1 MIIIFFATH
10 THLNLPTAL
19 SGAMVLPFPQAT
31 SPFRA
36 DAACLER
43 VESRLERKGEMNE
56 IFRSTKLVLGAA
68 FFIVF
73 IGSVDTTY
81 AQGNFDQ
88 FVSVPNNLP
97 ALTVAP
103 ENSGDSSGL
112 DNGITLDLSG
122 VASVDA
128 NAIALVSMAAR
139 QVEVAKKPKGAQS
152 VAKAIIE
159 EKYPKWNKKRQ
170 VQCLTDLWNSE
181 SHWNY
186 RAHNYRSG
194 AHGIPQALPAI
205 KMEIVSTDWRTNP
218 VTQIKWGL
226 SYIKARYDTPCN
238 ALWKKKRS
246 NWY

>member
-1 MIIIFFATH
+1 
-10 THLNLPTAL
+10 
-19 SGAMVLPFPQAT
+19 
-31 SPFRA
+31 
-36 DAACLER
+36 
-43 VESRLERKGEMNE
+43 MNE
-56 IFRSTKLVLGAA
+56 IFRSTKLVLSAA

-103 ENSGDSSGL
+103 ENPAEIE
-112 DNGITLDLSG
+112 NGITLDLSG

-128 NAIALVSMAAR
+128 NAIALVSLAAR
-139 QVEVAKKPKGAQS
+139 QVEIAKKPKGAKS

-159 EKYPKWNKKRQ
+159 EKYSKWDNKKQ
-170 VQCLTDLWNSE
+170 VQCLTDLWNGE

-186 RAHNYRSG
+186 QAHNYRSG

-205 KMEIVSTDWRTNP
+205 KMEIISTDWRTNP

-226 SYIKARYDTPCN
+226 SYINARYDTPCK

>member
-1 MIIIFFATH
+1 
-10 THLNLPTAL
+10 
-19 SGAMVLPFPQAT
+19 
-31 SPFRA
+31 
-36 DAACLER
+36 
-43 VESRLERKGEMNE
+43 MNE
-56 IFRSTKLVLGAA
+56 IFRSTKLVLTAA

-103 ENSGDSSGL
+103 ENPVDAG
-112 DNGITLDLSG
+112 NGITLDLSG

-128 NAIALVSMAAR
+128 NAVALVSMAAR
-139 QVEVAKKPKGAQS
+139 PVEMAKKPKGAQS
-152 VAKAIIE
+152 ITNQIIE
-159 EKYPKWNKKRQ
+159 EKYPKWNNKTQ
-170 VQCLTDLWNSE
+170 VNCLTKLWNSE

-186 RAHNYRSG
+186 LAHNYRSG

-205 KMEIVSTDWRTNP
+205 KMEIISTDWRTNP

-226 SYIKARYDTPCN
+226 SYIKARYKTPCN
-238 ALWKKKRS
+238 ALWKKKRA
-246 NWY
+246 NYY

>member
-1 MIIIFFATH
+1 
-10 THLNLPTAL
+10 
-19 SGAMVLPFPQAT
+19 MVLPFPQAI

-36 DAACLER
+36 DAACREK
-43 VESRLERKGEMNE
+43 VQNFEKRLERKGEMNE

-103 ENSGDSSGL
+103 ENPDQA
-112 DNGITLDLSG
+112 DNGITLDVSG

-139 QVEVAKKPKGAQS
+139 QVEMAKKPKGAKA
-152 VAKAIIE
+152 VAKQIID
-159 EKYPKWNKKRQ
+159 EKYPKWDNKKQ
-170 VQCLTDLWNSE
+170 IDCLNRLWNGE

-186 RAHNYRSG
+186 LAHNYRSG

-205 KMEIVSTDWRTNP
+205 KMEIISTDWRTNP

-226 SYIKARYDTPCN
+226 SYIKARYKTPCN
-238 ALWKKKRS
+238 ALWKKHRS
-246 NWY
+246 NYY

>member
-1 MIIIFFATH
+1 
-10 THLNLPTAL
+10 
-19 SGAMVLPFPQAT
+19 MVLPFPQAI

-36 DAACLER
+36 GAACLEKVR
-43 VESRLERKGEMNE
+43 KKKRRLERKGEMNK
-56 IFRSTKLVLGAA
+56 IYRSTKLVLTAA

-103 ENSGDSSGL
+103 ENPTET

-122 VASVDA
+122 VSSVDA
-128 NAIALVSMAAR
+128 NAVALVSLAAR
-139 QVEVAKKPKGAQS
+139 QVELAKSPKGAKKVAQS
-152 VAKAIIE
+152 IIE
-159 EKYPKWNKKRQ
+159 EKYPKWDKKRQ
-170 VQCLTDLWNSE
+170 IDCLNSLWTSE

-218 VTQIKWGL
+218 VTQIRWGL
-226 SYIKARYDTPCN
+226 SYIKARYDTPCK
-238 ALWKKKRS
+238 ALLKKKRS

>member
-1 MIIIFFATH
+1 
-10 THLNLPTAL
+10 
-19 SGAMVLPFPQAT
+19 
-31 SPFRA
+31 
-36 DAACLER
+36 
-43 VESRLERKGEMNE
+43 MNE
-56 IFRSTKLVLGAA
+56 IFRSTKLVLSAA

-103 ENSGDSSGL
+103 ENSTEAG
-112 DNGITLDLSG
+112 NGITLDLSG

-139 QVEVAKKPKGAQS
+139 QVEMAKKPKGAQII
-152 VAKAIIE
+152 AKQIIE
-159 EKYPKWNKKRQ
+159 EKYPKWDKKRQ
-170 VQCLTDLWNSE
+170 VQCLTDLWNGE

-186 RAHNYRSG
+186 QAHNYRSG

-205 KMEIVSTDWRTNP
+205 KMEIISTDWRTNP

>member
-1 MIIIFFATH
+1 
-10 THLNLPTAL
+10 
-19 SGAMVLPFPQAT
+19 
-31 SPFRA
+31 
-36 DAACLER
+36 
-43 VESRLERKGEMNE
+43 MNK
-56 IFRSTKLVLGAA
+56 IYRSTKLVLSAA

-103 ENSGDSSGL
+103 ENPTET

-122 VASVDA
+122 VSSVDA
-128 NAIALVSMAAR
+128 NAVALVSLAAR
-139 QVEVAKKPKGAQS
+139 QVELAKSPKGAKK
-152 VAKAIIE
+152 VAQGIIE
-159 EKYPKWNKKRQ
+159 EKYPKWDKKRQ
-170 VQCLTDLWNSE
+170 IDCLNNLWTSE

-186 RAHNYRSG
+186 RARNYRSG

-218 VTQIKWGL
+218 VTQIRWGL

-238 ALWKKKRS
+238 ALLKKKRS

>member
-1 MIIIFFATH
+1 MA
-10 THLNLPTAL
+10 P
-19 SGAMVLPFPQAT
+19 SDAMVLPFPQVI

-36 DAACLER
+36 DAACREKVLK
-43 VESRLERKGEMNE
+43 RLERKGEMNR
-56 IFRSTKLVLGAA
+56 IYRSTKLVLSAA

-73 IGSVDTTY
+73 LGSVDTTY

-103 ENSGDSSGL
+103 ENPTET

-122 VASVDA
+122 VSSVDA
-128 NAIALVSMAAR
+128 NAIALVSLAAR
-139 QVEVAKKPKGAQS
+139 QVEIAKKPRGAQM

-159 EKYPKWNKKRQ
+159 EKYPKWDKKRQ
-170 VQCLTDLWNSE
+170 VNCLTTLWNGE

-205 KMEIVSTDWRTNP
+205 KMEIISTDWRTNP

-238 ALWKKKRS
+238 ALLKKKRS

>member
-1 MIIIFFATH
+1 M
-10 THLNLPTAL
+10 
-19 SGAMVLPFPQAT
+19 SQSDAMVLPFPQAI

-36 DAACLER
+36 DAACREKVR
-43 VESRLERKGEMNE
+43 NFEKRLERKGEMNE

-103 ENSGDSSGL
+103 ENPAQA
-112 DNGITLDLSG
+112 DNGITLDVSG

-139 QVEVAKKPKGAQS
+139 QVEMAKKPKGAKA
-152 VAKAIIE
+152 VAKQIID
-159 EKYPKWNKKRQ
+159 EKYPKWDNKKQ
-170 VQCLTDLWNSE
+170 IDCLNRLWNGE

-186 RAHNYRSG
+186 LAHNYRSG

-205 KMEIVSTDWRTNP
+205 KMEIISTDWRTNP

-226 SYIKARYDTPCN
+226 SYIKARYKTPCN
-238 ALWKKKRS
+238 ALWKKHRS
-246 NWY
+246 NYY

>member
-1 MIIIFFATH
+1 
-10 THLNLPTAL
+10 L
-19 SGAMVLPFPQAT
+19 SGIGPEKKT
-31 SPFRA
+31 
-36 DAACLER
+36 
-43 VESRLERKGEMNE
+43 RLERKGDMNK
-56 IFRSTKLVLGAA
+56 IYRSTKLVLTAA

-103 ENSGDSSGL
+103 ENPTET

-122 VASVDA
+122 VSSVDA
-128 NAIALVSMAAR
+128 NAVALVSLAAR
-139 QVEVAKKPKGAQS
+139 QVELAKSPKGAKKVAQS
-152 VAKAIIE
+152 IIE
-159 EKYPKWNKKRQ
+159 EKYPKWDKKRQ
-170 VQCLTDLWNSE
+170 IDCLNDLWTSE

-218 VTQIKWGL
+218 VTQIRWGL

-238 ALWKKKRS
+238 ALLKKKRS

>member
-1 MIIIFFATH
+1 
-10 THLNLPTAL
+10 
-19 SGAMVLPFPQAT
+19 
-31 SPFRA
+31 
-36 DAACLER
+36 
-43 VESRLERKGEMNE
+43 MNK
-56 IFRSTKLVLGAA
+56 IYRSTKLVLSAA

-103 ENSGDSSGL
+103 ENPEGSTGL
-112 DNGITLDLSG
+112 EDGITLDLSG
-122 VASVDA
+122 VTSVDA

-139 QVEVAKKPKGAQS
+139 QVEMAKKPKGAQK

-159 EKYPKWNKKRQ
+159 EKYPKWDKKRQ
-170 VQCLTDLWNSE
+170 IGCLTTLWNGE

-186 RAHNYRSG
+186 QAHNYRSG

>member
-1 MIIIFFATH
+1 
-10 THLNLPTAL
+10 
-19 SGAMVLPFPQAT
+19 
-31 SPFRA
+31 
-36 DAACLER
+36 
-43 VESRLERKGEMNE
+43 MNK
-56 IFRSTKLVLGAA
+56 IFRSTKLVLSAA

-103 ENSGDSSGL
+103 ENPVDPG
-112 DNGITLDLSG
+112 NGITLDLSG

-128 NAIALVSMAAR
+128 NAVALVSMAAR
-139 QVEVAKKPKGAQS
+139 QVEMAKKPKGAQS
-152 VAKAIIE
+152 ITKQIIE
-159 EKYPKWNKKRQ
+159 EKYPKWNNKTQ
-170 VQCLTDLWNSE
+170 VNCLTKLWNSE

-186 RAHNYRSG
+186 LAHNYRSG

-205 KMEIVSTDWRTNP
+205 KMEIISTDWRTNP

-226 SYIKARYDTPCN
+226 SYIKARYKTPCN
-238 ALWKKKRS
+238 ALWKKKRA
-246 NWY
+246 NYY

>member
-1 MIIIFFATH
+1 
-10 THLNLPTAL
+10 
-19 SGAMVLPFPQAT
+19 
-31 SPFRA
+31 
-36 DAACLER
+36 
-43 VESRLERKGEMNE
+43 MNE
-56 IFRSTKLVLGAA
+56 IFRSTKLVLSAA

-103 ENSGDSSGL
+103 ENPTETE
-112 DNGITLDLSG
+112 NGITLDLSG

-128 NAIALVSMAAR
+128 NAIALVSLAAR
-139 QVEVAKKPKGAQS
+139 QVEIAKKPKGAKS

-159 EKYPKWNKKRQ
+159 EKYSKWDNKKQ
-170 VQCLTDLWNSE
+170 VQCLTDLWNGE

-186 RAHNYRSG
+186 QAHNYRSG

-205 KMEIVSTDWRTNP
+205 KMEIISTDWRTNP

-226 SYIKARYDTPCN
+226 SYIKARYETPCK

>member
-1 MIIIFFATH
+1 
-10 THLNLPTAL
+10 
-19 SGAMVLPFPQAT
+19 MVLPFPQAI

-36 DAACLER
+36 DAACREKVR
-43 VESRLERKGEMNE
+43 NFEKRLERKGEMNE

-103 ENSGDSSGL
+103 ENPDQA
-112 DNGITLDLSG
+112 DNGITLDVSG

-139 QVEVAKKPKGAQS
+139 QVEMAKKPKGAKA
-152 VAKAIIE
+152 VAKQIID
-159 EKYPKWNKKRQ
+159 EKYPKWDNKKQ
-170 VQCLTDLWNSE
+170 IDCLNRLWNGE

-186 RAHNYRSG
+186 LAHNYRSG

-205 KMEIVSTDWRTNP
+205 KMEIISTDWRTNP

-226 SYIKARYDTPCN
+226 SYIKARYKTPCN
-238 ALWKKKRS
+238 ALWKKHRS
-246 NWY
+246 NYY

>member
-1 MIIIFFATH
+1 
-10 THLNLPTAL
+10 
-19 SGAMVLPFPQAT
+19 
-31 SPFRA
+31 
-36 DAACLER
+36 
-43 VESRLERKGEMNE
+43 MNK
-56 IFRSTKLVLGAA
+56 IFRSTKLVLSAA

-103 ENSGDSSGL
+103 ENPTEAG
-112 DNGITLDLSG
+112 NGITLDLSG

-139 QVEVAKKPKGAQS
+139 QVEMAKKPKGAQKI
-152 VAKAIIE
+152 AKQIIE
-159 EKYPKWNKKRQ
+159 EKYPNWDNKTQ
-170 VQCLTDLWNSE
+170 VTCLTKLWNGE

-186 RAHNYRSG
+186 LAHNYRSG

-205 KMEIVSTDWRTNP
+205 KMEIISTDWRTNP

-226 SYIKARYDTPCN
+226 SYIKARYKTPCN
-238 ALWKKKRS
+238 ALWKKHRS
-246 NWY
+246 NYY

>member
-1 MIIIFFATH
+1 MP
-10 THLNLPTAL
+10 L
-19 SGAMVLPFPQAT
+19 V
-31 SPFRA
+31 RK
-36 DAACLER
+36 
-43 VESRLERKGEMNE
+43 RLERRGEVNE
-56 IFRSTKLVLGAA
+56 IFRSTKLVLSAA

-103 ENSGDSSGL
+103 ENSTEAG
-112 DNGITLDLSG
+112 NGITLDLSG

-139 QVEVAKKPKGAQS
+139 QVEIAKKPKGAQA
-152 VAKAIIE
+152 VAKQIIE
-159 EKYPKWNKKRQ
+159 EKYQKWDNKHQ
-170 VQCLTDLWNSE
+170 VGCLNQLWKGE

-205 KMEIVSTDWRTNP
+205 KMEIISTDWRTNP

-226 SYIKARYDTPCN
+226 SYIKARYDTPCK
-238 ALWKKKRS
+238 ALLKKKRS

>member
-1 MIIIFFATH
+1 
-10 THLNLPTAL
+10 
-19 SGAMVLPFPQAT
+19 
-31 SPFRA
+31 
-36 DAACLER
+36 
-43 VESRLERKGEMNE
+43 MNK
-56 IFRSTKLVLGAA
+56 IFRSTKLVLSAA

-88 FVSVPNNLP
+88 FVSLPNNLP

-103 ENSGDSSGL
+103 ENPTEAG
-112 DNGITLDLSG
+112 NGITLDLSG

-139 QVEVAKKPKGAQS
+139 QVEMAKKPKGAQKI
-152 VAKAIIE
+152 AKQIIE
-159 EKYPKWNKKRQ
+159 EKYPKWDNKTQ
-170 VQCLTDLWNSE
+170 VTCLTKLWNGE

-186 RAHNYRSG
+186 LAHNYRSG

-205 KMEIVSTDWRTNP
+205 KMEIISTDWRTNP

-226 SYIKARYDTPCN
+226 SYIKARYKTPCN
-238 ALWKKKRS
+238 ALWKKHRS
-246 NWY
+246 NYY

>member
-10 THLNLPTAL
+10 TPLNLPDAASDETL
-19 SGAMVLPFPQAT
+19 FSFPQAT

-36 DAACLER
+36 DVACMGKI
-43 VESRLERKGEMNE
+43 RKGEREGEMNS
-56 IFRSTKLVLGAA
+56 IFRSTKLVLSAA

-73 IGSVDTTY
+73 IGGVDTTY
-81 AQGNFDQ
+81 AQGTFDQ

-103 ENSGDSSGL
+103 ETPTQSE
-112 DNGITLDLSG
+112 NGITLDVNG

-139 QVEVAKKPKGAQS
+139 QVEVAKKPKGAKS
-152 VAKAIIE
+152 VAKQIIQD
-159 EKYPKWNKKRQ
+159 KYPKWDNKTQ
-170 VQCLTDLWNSE
+170 ITCLTKLWNSE

-186 RAHNYRSG
+186 QAHNYRSG

-205 KMEIVSTDWRTNP
+205 KMEIISTDWRTNP

-226 SYIKARYDTPCN
+226 SYIKARYKTPCN
-238 ALWKKKRS
+238 ALWKKHRS
-246 NWY
+246 NYY

>member
-1 MIIIFFATH
+1 
-10 THLNLPTAL
+10 
-19 SGAMVLPFPQAT
+19 MVLPFPQAI

-36 DAACLER
+36 DAACREKVR
-43 VESRLERKGEMNE
+43 NFGKRLERKGEMNE

-103 ENSGDSSGL
+103 ENPAQA
-112 DNGITLDLSG
+112 DNGITLDVSG

-139 QVEVAKKPKGAQS
+139 QVEMAKKPKGAKA
-152 VAKAIIE
+152 VAKQIID
-159 EKYPKWNKKRQ
+159 EKYPKWDNKKQ
-170 VQCLTDLWNSE
+170 IDCLNRLWNGE

-186 RAHNYRSG
+186 LAHNYRSG

-205 KMEIVSTDWRTNP
+205 KMEIISTDWRTNP

-226 SYIKARYDTPCN
+226 SYIKARYKTPCN
-238 ALWKKKRS
+238 ALWKKHRS
-246 NWY
+246 NYY

>member
-1 MIIIFFATH
+1 
-10 THLNLPTAL
+10 
-19 SGAMVLPFPQAT
+19 
-31 SPFRA
+31 
-36 DAACLER
+36 
-43 VESRLERKGEMNE
+43 MNK
-56 IFRSTKLVLGAA
+56 IFRSTKLVLSAA

-97 ALTVAP
+97 ALTVVP
-103 ENSGDSSGL
+103 ENPTETE
-112 DNGITLDLSG
+112 NGITLDLSG

-139 QVEVAKKPKGAQS
+139 QVEVAKKPKGAQKI
-152 VAKAIIE
+152 AKQIIE
-159 EKYPKWNKKRQ
+159 EKYPKWDNKTQ
-170 VQCLTDLWNSE
+170 VTCLTKLWNGE

-186 RAHNYRSG
+186 LAHNYRSG

-205 KMEIVSTDWRTNP
+205 KMEIISTDWRTNP

-226 SYIKARYDTPCN
+226 SYIKARYKTPCN
-238 ALWKKKRS
+238 ALWKKHRS
-246 NWY
+246 NYY